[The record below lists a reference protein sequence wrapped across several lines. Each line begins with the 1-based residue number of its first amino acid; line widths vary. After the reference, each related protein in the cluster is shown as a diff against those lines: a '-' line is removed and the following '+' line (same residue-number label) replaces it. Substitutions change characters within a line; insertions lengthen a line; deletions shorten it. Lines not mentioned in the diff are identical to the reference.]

1 MIKNEEDIKARNEA
15 KIGEMEGYIA
25 ACAGKPTN
33 IEKDCEPL
41 RVNASKIITEI
52 DIIQARS
59 LFT

>member
-1 MIKNEEDIKARNEA
+1 
-15 KIGEMEGYIA
+15 MEGHIA

-59 LFT
+59 LLLNKELSTFIEEN

>member
-1 MIKNEEDIKARNEA
+1 MEA
-15 KIGEMEGYIA
+15 KIG

-33 IEKDCEPL
+33 MEKDCEPL

-59 LFT
+59 FIINKELSAFIEDNSNVE